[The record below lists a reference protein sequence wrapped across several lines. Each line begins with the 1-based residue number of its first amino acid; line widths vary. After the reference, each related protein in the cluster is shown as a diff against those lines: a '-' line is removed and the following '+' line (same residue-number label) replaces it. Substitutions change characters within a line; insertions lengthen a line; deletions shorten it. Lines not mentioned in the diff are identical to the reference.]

1 MICIEK
7 NSRTKFTV
15 LHYNPNRRFFQYLL
29 CKVLVF
35 NRSNKKIRKTN
46 LKFVLRIFKSVQ
58 GNNTI
63 TTGVLPDVHKN
74 QLHL

>member
-29 CKVLVF
+29 CKVLV
-35 NRSNKKIRKTN
+35 
-46 LKFVLRIFKSVQ
+46 LRIFKSVQ

-63 TTGVLPDVHKN
+63 TMGVLKDVHKN
-74 QLHL
+74 QLRII